1 MTLGRLDP
9 VFRPRSVAVVGAGRE
24 RGGIGRQIL
33 DNLLA
38 FGFTGPVYPVHPVAR
53 AVGGIRAY
61 PSVRD
66 LPEPVDLAVVAVPA
80 DKVPGL
86 VEECGQAGVKGLV
99 IVSAGFREAG
109 PAGAR
114 REEALKAALDKW
126 RIPAIGPNCMG
137 ILNTHPDVRLNAT
150 FSPARVRRGKVA
162 FVSQSG
168 ALGLAILEQAD
179 RLGLGL
185 SCFVSLG
192 NKTDTSTN
200 DLLEAWEDD
209 PDVGLVLLYLENFGN
224 PRRFVELAR
233 RVGRRKPIVAVKSG
247 RTLAGARAARS
258 HTGALAEKD
267 AATEALFE
275 QCGVL
280 RARTIGELFDYAQAF
295 AHAPEPAG
303 DRVAIVTNSG
313 GPGIMATDALGEHG
327 LRLAELSPETTARL
341 RAALSPDASVAN
353 PVDVI
358 AGGGPKDFEAAT
370 REALADPGVDA
381 LLVIYTPPVFVD
393 QAAVVEAILRAPR
406 HGKPVLACILG
417 RGEEDAAHAR
427 LAAEGVPTYT
437 YPESAVRAL
446 AALRAHARRQA
457 QDPGEVRAFPVDAEA
472 ARAEL
477 RAAPRDAEG
486 WLASSDALRLV
497 ARYGVPVAP
506 SAFAT
511 SPAEALAA
519 ARKMGGEVALKA
531 EAEGL
536 VHKTDAGG
544 VRLRVPPER
553 AGDAYE
559 EMAGALARGGYRMRG
574 ALVQPMLG
582 GAEVIL
588 GMTADPKFGP
598 LLAFGLGGIHAE
610 ILKDVVF
617 RLAPLTDADA
627 RRMVRGIRAWP
638 LLEGFR
644 GAPPADVAALE
655 DALLRLSQ
663 LAVDLPEVAEVEMNP
678 VFVHAQGKGAHAVD
692 ARVRLWPGGA
702 PPRAPA
708 TPADLER

>member
-1 MTLGRLDP
+1 MSRLDP
-9 VFRPRSVAVVGAGRE
+9 VFRPRSVAVIGAGRE

-38 FGFTGPVYPVHPVAR
+38 SGFTGPVYPVHPAAR

-61 PSVRD
+61 PRVRD
-66 LPEPVDLAVVAVPA
+66 LPEAVDLAVIAVPA
-80 DKVPGL
+80 EKVPGL
-86 VEECGQAGVKGLV
+86 VEECGEAGVKGLV
-99 IVSAGFREAG
+99 IISAGFREAG
-109 PAGAR
+109 PAGAA
-114 REEALKAALDKW
+114 REERLRAALDKW
-126 RIPAIGPNCMG
+126 GLPAIGPNCMG

-150 FSPARVRRGKVA
+150 FSPARVRQGKVA

-185 SCFVSLG
+185 SYFVSLG

-247 RTLAGARAARS
+247 RTVAGARAARS
-258 HTGALAEKD
+258 HTGALAERD

-295 AHAPEPAG
+295 AHAPGPAG
-303 DRVAIVTNSG
+303 DRIAIITNSG
-313 GPGIMATDALGEHG
+313 GPGIMATDALMEHG
-327 LRLAELSPETTARL
+327 LRLAELSAETTARL
-341 RAALSPDASVAN
+341 RAVLSPDASVAN
-353 PVDVI
+353 PIDVI
-358 AGGGPKDFEAAT
+358 AGGGPKDFEVAT

-393 QAAVVEAILRAPR
+393 QEAVVEAILRAPR
-406 HGKPVLACILG
+406 HGKPVLACVLG
-417 RGEEDAAHAR
+417 RGEEDPTHAR
-427 LAAEGVPTYT
+427 LTGAGIPTYV

-457 QDPGEVRAFPVDAEA
+457 QDAGALRSFPVDVEA
-472 ARAEL
+472 ARDL
-477 RAAPRDAEG
+477 LRRAAKEPDG
-486 WLASSDALRLV
+486 WLPAADALRLV
-497 ARYGVPVAP
+497 GLYGIPLAESLV
-506 SAFAT
+506 AT
-511 SPAEALAA
+511 SAAEALAA
-519 ARKMGGEVALKA
+519 ARSLGREVALKA
-531 EAEGL
+531 DAEGL

-553 AGDAYE
+553 AGEAYDG
-559 EMAGALARGGYRMRG
+559 MARALAGKGLAMRA
-574 ALVQPMLG
+574 ALVQPMLEG
-582 GAEVIL
+582 TEVIL
-588 GMTADPKFGP
+588 GMSADPKFGP

-610 ILKDVVF
+610 ILKDVAF

-627 RRMVRGIRAWP
+627 RRMVRSIRAWP
-638 LLEGFR
+638 LLEGAR

-663 LAVDLPEVAEVEMNP
+663 LAMDLPEVAEIEMNP
-678 VFVHAQGKGAHAVD
+678 VFARARGQGIRAVD
-692 ARVRLWPGGA
+692 ARVRVWPEGA
-702 PPRAPA
+702 PPKAPA